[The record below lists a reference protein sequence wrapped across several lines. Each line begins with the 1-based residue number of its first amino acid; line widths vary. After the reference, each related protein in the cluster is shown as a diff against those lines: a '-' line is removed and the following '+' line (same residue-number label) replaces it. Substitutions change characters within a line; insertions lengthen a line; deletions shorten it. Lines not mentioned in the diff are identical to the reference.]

1 MNLRLANKRAESVKQ
16 KLITLGAPTARIE
29 IATKIKP
36 AVVLP
41 ARCG

>member
-1 MNLRLANKRAESVKQ
+1 MNLRSANKRAELVKQ
-16 KLITLGAPTARIE
+16 KLITLAAPTDRIE

>member
-1 MNLRLANKRAESVKQ
+1 MNLRLAKKRAESVKQ
-16 KLITLGAPTARIE
+16 ELITLGALTDRIE

>member
-16 KLITLGAPTARIE
+16 ELITLGAPTDRIE
-29 IATKIKP
+29 IAIKIKP